1 MADWV
6 DRYDWQMWFTGT
18 FNPEKSYRDTIKTKR
33 AFKMFLKDLK
43 DNYRKNQI
51 EFFLAVERFRH
62 GDFTHCHAL
71 INGVDG
77 LTYRQI
83 GETWRKRYGR
93 EQVERYDQGKGA
105 NYYLTKYVM
114 KELCDWELYV
124 RDDKTRGII
133 WN

>member
-1 MADWV
+1 MFIRDLS
-6 DRYDWQMWFTGT
+6 DNF
-18 FNPEKSYRDTIKTKR
+18 EKRE
-33 AFKMFLKDLK
+33 
-43 DNYRKNQI
+43 I
-51 EFFLAVERFRH
+51 EYFLAVERFHH

-77 LTYRQI
+77 LTYRQV

-105 NYYLTKYVM
+105 NYYLTKYVV
-114 KELCDWELYV
+114 KDVCDWDLYV
-124 RDDKTRGII
+124 RDAKTREMK